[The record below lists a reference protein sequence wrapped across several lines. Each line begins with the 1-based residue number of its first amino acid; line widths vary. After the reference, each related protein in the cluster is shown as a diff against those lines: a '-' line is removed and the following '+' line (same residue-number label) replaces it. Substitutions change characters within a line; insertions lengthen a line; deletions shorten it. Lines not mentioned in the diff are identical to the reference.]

1 MLSEEKQIVLRVVE
15 RFLKTGSADDE
26 QVKVT
31 CLPENKTS
39 TVERIGEETRSV
51 MLDEYRMDGRI
62 IWAGYSQRTGMVF
75 LSLVHSH

>member
-1 MLSEEKQIVLRVVE
+1 MLSEEKQIILRVLE
-15 RFLKTGSADDE
+15 RFLKTGNADDE

-39 TVERIGEETRSV
+39 TVERIEEETRSV
-51 MLDEYRMDGRI
+51 MLDEYRMDGKI

-75 LSLVHSH
+75 LSLVHNH